1 MGLPEYCSFCGS
13 AQDAYGDHVLCCKAA
28 GVYSRHNAL
37 RDTVAD
43 LLRDCGC
50 ESHTEF
56 PLPGTRLRPADVY
69 TPAFPGESAMAVDV
83 SVVHPL
89 QPSQIATATVT
100 AGAAAQKREASKVK
114 QYEEEC
120 SRRAWGFTAFVGET
134 TGAWGQAA
142 QRCVR
147 ALVRAKSLRTGE
159 DAQQVAHAIW
169 DSVSRAVASSVAR
182 QLVRAR
188 TSCGALGARP
198 PLPPRRSQRPQGQ
211 MPSAQDGGGEA
222 LAALPSVV
230 CGPQAGDLLLACAL
244 CQ

>member
-1 MGLPEYCSFCGS
+1 MGLPEFCSFCGS

-43 LLRDCGC
+43 LLRECGC
-50 ESHTEF
+50 ETRTEF
-56 PLPGTRLRPADVY
+56 PLPDTKLRPADVY
-69 TPAFPGESAMAVDV
+69 TPAFPGESALAVDV

-89 QPSQIATATVT
+89 QPSQNATATVT
-100 AGAAAQKREASKVK
+100 AGAAAQKREAAKVK
-114 QYEEEC
+114 LYDELC

-142 QRCVR
+142 QRCMR
-147 ALVRAKSLRTGE
+147 ALVRAKCLRTGE
-159 DAQQVAHAIW
+159 DQQEVAHTAW
-169 DSVSRAVASSVAR
+169 DAVCHAVAFSVAR

-188 TSCGALGARP
+188 VGCGMTAVRP
-198 PLPPRRSQRPQGQ
+198 PPARGSSSRSRQPQG
-211 MPSAQDGGGEA
+211 AQGGGGEA
-222 LAALPSVV
+222 PTGRPTVM